1 MPPTK
6 KTSKEED
13 HKQSQTKNTQKAEG
27 KLRLYKKSDQIV
39 VVSRQ
44 SLDKT
49 IIVYYSTQPNSDNL
63 KVARATSI
71 HFNVK

>member
-6 KTSKEED
+6 KTLKEED

-39 VVSRQ
+39 VV
-44 SLDKT
+44 
-49 IIVYYSTQPNSDNL
+49 I
-63 KVARATSI
+63 
-71 HFNVK
+71 